1 MAATPA
7 STRADAA
14 KERHTKERRARQK
27 LKEALASCLAT
38 DLHREHVPLCH
49 AAPLVR
55 TAVLSLSLLGVC
67 ADCFPL
73 TLLAD
78 PVLVLTFVVLNCTAA
93 LRASVAGEEN
103 LGNPRDVVL
112 LTEESQTD
120 IVLRVGSATFRAHR
134 AVLLARAP
142 ELLQDS
148 QHSSECIQVEDFEPS
163 EFENFLRLVY
173 TADRRV
179 SPLRPGS
186 AWPSEERGRSEEVPD
201 ACRRTDPTEAGGLS
215 DTAALEPASVL
226 GADLLSLF
234 KSGESSDI
242 SIQAGTRV
250 FRAHRA
256 VLAARSR
263 YFSAMLS
270 GNWVESSQELIAL
283 HGVGPSEV
291 EILLHFIY
299 GALLDLPPGANV
311 SQVLFAANML
321 LLDGLTGVV
330 EFLLLRDYCRFFP
343 EPGDGVQKSIVECLS
358 ISHSLGLHHLY
369 GLCSRECDVRTPPVK
384 EAGKG
389 EGNTKAGSGKLAGI
403 RDIFRNVLKP
413 KHSSLKSRPVGEQCL
428 WIVDNF
434 VKCWSE
440 RSFGLLSPAVQK
452 DCLACL
458 VKTMSV
464 GKVVPLL
471 TGSERLMSCLPAVS
485 WAKQT
490 SSLAAAL
497 QEECLRFA
505 AAHFPAVSKT
515 GPFLRL
521 HSTEEFNCDPRVR
534 KKIYLSVENSIT
546 VDNCC
551 ALFLA
556 VDKLIGDRVPG
567 GSPRQEQEEDTQLG
581 VWHKVLQ
588 LLFRGLWEFPS
599 SWAWWLH
606 ACSVWMTA
614 LLLTAVD
621 KGDSRR
627 LGRKPILTSSQQ
639 HRPLKCPREPPLAC
653 EDPVRRSRERQTP
666 QVARRPTSSQQGAM
680 KSDGLGAS
688 GPPAPGRAPG
698 NKAGEPDAPRARPGA
713 DRVRGARE
721 AKPADKC
728 APTRARAVAKAKL
741 DVFYYRIREEGLDL
755 RSGFSL
761 QEAQLAARS
770 ACCSGLRG
778 LGVASP
784 VPLTRSVPL
793 LLQEVSG
800 SQACSGGP
808 AAENRPKGA
817 SRTAGRPPA
826 SRAHRPE
833 PTKPHS
839 VGGKPSARD
848 SAAAK
853 PPVPSRAAA
862 GGPGARADQRVKP
875 APAEESNGPKSSPAS
890 VSPLKAVSP
899 RKEDARAPTRPQ
911 SAGEASPAAAKRK
924 ALKPASSAST
934 EARTSKSAKAASAGS
949 KLPPAGG
956 KSAPKQKTASEQ
968 PALKQAS
975 ASAGSEKPSPSGS
988 KKHAAKTKE
997 SPHHKS
1003 PSSKAAGPKDGA
1015 SAGDREQAPQRRHA
1029 EAARGEGEPELAGRA
1044 LETVQPVFAGNEENG
1059 SVPRA
1064 LATTKGVS
1072 SSTPRKTPAQAGCE
1086 SPASIGAAAE
1096 RPESELPA
1104 RDGTSPAKKL
1114 GGAPSLPA
1122 EAGFA
1127 TSAESPRK
1135 ESRVQNEATS
1145 TAAEPC
1151 GRSAKDMDT
1160 AGTPGSREDSEAPL
1174 EDPWGAL
1181 HQRGSPESESGSATT
1196 SSDDIKPRSEDYDA
1210 GGSQDDDGSNDRGV
1224 SKCSTMLCHDFLGRS
1239 SSDTSTPEELKMYDS
1254 GLRVE
1259 VRLRGREAADPF
1271 HAHST
1276 SEEDAGKSRARA
1288 WALQQAGP
1296 VGEEAAVAAKD
1307 LPGHQPS
1314 SSDEDTEDE
1323 RSEAEIPRGAAPP
1336 ADPPPHQFQGIVN
1349 LAFED
1354 IAEQENDYPSAPNF
1368 RRSVLLSVDECE
1380 ELGSEEAGGQTPPH
1394 RGADPLAHSDVFE
1407 GVPHSAPAP
1416 QASSL
1421 NEKGSPGPRKHAERA
1436 QKDTGP
1442 APEARSNVAE
1452 AGPPSFLT
1460 EPQERPRHLDLPPPE
1475 PGAPPRRLPPA
1486 QLPPAS
1492 PAGDLDDCDRLD
1504 QTCTYDRR
1512 PSKSLSPIYE
1522 MDTGEAFEQSL
1533 DADRCLAEPEEE
1545 EQEEDESSGFAERDW
1560 TLLRQLLSDQESS
1573 WGVINSVPED
1583 LNLAQYLISQTLA
1596 LSRDCLKTPAR
1607 LPLDRDSVKRWA
1619 ELMSPLDDSASS
1631 ITVTSFSPEDAASP
1645 PGEWTIVEL
1654 ETHH

>member
-38 DLHREHVPLCH
+38 DLHR
-49 AAPLVR
+49 
-55 TAVLSLSLLGVC
+55 
-67 ADCFPL
+67 
-73 TLLAD
+73 
-78 PVLVLTFVVLNCTAA
+78 
-93 LRASVAGEEN
+93 
-103 LGNPRDVVL
+103 L

-148 QHSSECIQVEDFEPS
+148 QHNSECIQVENFEPP

-179 SPLRPGS
+179 SPPRPG
-186 AWPSEERGRSEEVPD
+186 EERAGGEEVPD
-201 ACRRTDPTEAGGLS
+201 ARRRTGATEASGLS

-250 FRAHRA
+250 FRAHRP

-270 GNWVESSQELIAL
+270 GNWLESSQQLIAL
-283 HGVGPSEV
+283 HGVGPAEV

-358 ISHSLGLHHLY
+358 ISHSLGLQHLY
-369 GLCSRECDVRTPPVK
+369 GLCSR
-384 EAGKG
+384 
-389 EGNTKAGSGKLAGI
+389 
-403 RDIFRNVLKP
+403 
-413 KHSSLKSRPVGEQCL
+413 

-505 AAHFPAVSKT
+505 AAHFPAVTKT

-556 VDKLIGDRVPG
+556 VDKLIGERVPG
-567 GSPRQEQEEDTQLG
+567 GPPRQEQEEDTQLG
-581 VWHKVLQ
+581 VWHEGFQDEAQALRVKLWTFLHQSFFAVRHTEGWSQ
-588 LLFRGLWEFPS
+588 LPREHRELIQ
-599 SWAWWLH
+599 A
-606 ACSVWMTA
+606 A
-614 LLLTAVD
+614 AVD
-621 KGDSRR
+621 KGDGRR
-627 LGRKPILTSSQQ
+627 LGRKPVLTSSQ
-639 HRPLKCPREPPLAC
+639 HRPLKCPREPRLAC
-653 EDPVRRSRERQTP
+653 EDPARRSRERQTP
-666 QVARRPTSSQQGAM
+666 RVARRPASSQQGAM

-741 DVFYYRIREEGLDL
+741 DGNGGAKAESPGAKPTANGPKSAPEGKAVRDQD
-755 RSGFSL
+755 RRAGPGARPRAAAAAATQAKPHKGTSGK
-761 QEAQLAARS
+761 E
-770 ACCSGLRG
+770 
-778 LGVASP
+778 SP
-784 VPLTRSVPL
+784 QGSPDCHPLSP
-793 LLQEVSG
+793 
-800 SQACSGGP
+800 GGP
-808 AAENRPKGA
+808 ARRSAHPQPAGLGEGHPPPAPAGGSASGSATPEDSSSSPQNSTTAENRPKGA

-826 SRAHRPE
+826 SRTHRPE
-833 PTKPHS
+833 PAKPHS

-848 SAAAK
+848 SGAAK
-853 PPVPSRAAA
+853 PPGPSRAAA
-862 GGPGARADQRVKP
+862 GGPGAHADQRVKP
-875 APAEESNGPKSSPAS
+875 APAEGCNGPKSSPAP

-899 RKEDARAPTRPQ
+899 RKEDARAPTRPR

-924 ALKPASSAST
+924 ALKPAGSACT
-934 EARTSKSAKAASAGS
+934 EARTSKSAKAASAGP
-949 KLPPAGG
+949 KQPPAGG
-956 KSAPKQKTASEQ
+956 KSAPKQKAASEQ

-975 ASAGSEKPSPSGS
+975 APAGSEKPSPSGG
-988 KKHAAKTKE
+988 KKHVAKTKE

-1015 SAGDREQAPQRRHA
+1015 SAGDREQAPRRRHA
-1029 EAARGEGEPELAGRA
+1029 EASRGEGEPELAGRA
-1044 LETVQPVFAGNEENG
+1044 LETVRPVFAGKKENG
-1059 SVPRA
+1059 PVPRA
-1064 LATTKGVS
+1064 LATTRGLS
-1072 SSTPRKTPAQAGCE
+1072 SSAPRRPPARAGCE
-1086 SPASIGAAAE
+1086 SPLQFRDSTASIGAAAE
-1096 RPESELPA
+1096 RPERELPA
-1104 RDGTSPAKKL
+1104 EDGTTAAKNL

-1122 EAGFA
+1122 EAGSA
-1127 TSAESPRK
+1127 TSAEIPRK
-1135 ESRVQNEATS
+1135 ESRVQNEATNA
-1145 TAAEPC
+1145 AAEPP
-1151 GRSAKDMDT
+1151 GRSAKQPGSPEGASKDMDG
-1160 AGTPGSREDSEAPL
+1160 AETPGSREDSEAPL

-1288 WALQQAGP
+1288 WARQQAGP
-1296 VGEEAAVAAKD
+1296 VEEEAAVTAKD
-1307 LPGHQPS
+1307 LPGHPPS

-1323 RSEAEIPRGAAPP
+1323 RSEAEIPRGVAPP
-1336 ADPPPHQFQGIVN
+1336 AEPPPHQFQGIVN

-1354 IAEQENDYPSAPNF
+1354 IAEQENDYPSAANF

-1380 ELGSEEAGGQTPPH
+1380 ELGSEEAGGQTPPR
-1394 RGADPLAHSDVFE
+1394 RGAEPLAPSDVFE
-1407 GVPHSAPAP
+1407 GAPHRAPAT

-1421 NEKGSPGPRKHAERA
+1421 DEQGSPGPRKHAAHA
-1436 QKDTGP
+1436 QQETGP
-1442 APEARSNVAE
+1442 APAARSHAAE
-1452 AGPPSFLT
+1452 AGPPSFLPEAAAPPT
-1460 EPQERPRHLDLPPPE
+1460 PDDPRPQERPQHLDL
-1475 PGAPPRRLPPA
+1475 PPRRLPPA
-1486 QLPPAS
+1486 QPPPAS
-1492 PAGDLDDCDRLD
+1492 PADDCDRLD

-1522 MDTGEAFEQSL
+1522 MDTGPAFEQSL

-1619 ELMSPLDDSASS
+1619 ELMSPLDDSATS

>member
-1 MAATPA
+1 SDVA
-7 STRADAA
+7 S
-14 KERHTKERRARQK
+14 
-27 LKEALASCLAT
+27 L
-38 DLHREHVPLCH
+38 
-49 AAPLVR
+49 
-55 TAVLSLSLLGVC
+55 
-67 ADCFPL
+67 
-73 TLLAD
+73 
-78 PVLVLTFVVLNCTAA
+78 
-93 LRASVAGEEN
+93 
-103 LGNPRDVVL
+103 PRL

-148 QHSSECIQVEDFEPS
+148 QHNSECIQVENFEPS
-163 EFENFLRLVY
+163 EFENFLRYCFQTLLTCNNFHQPVL
-173 TADRRV
+173 TLTR
-179 SPLRPGS
+179 GS
-186 AWPSEERGRSEEVPD
+186 AGLSLQICPSFNVGRRQFYLKTSTAVLSHENEHP
-201 ACRRTDPTEAGGLS
+201 S
-215 DTAALEPASVL
+215 DTAAPEPASVL
-226 GADLLSLF
+226 GVDLLSLF

-270 GNWVESSQELIAL
+270 GNWLESSQQLIAL
-283 HGVGPSEV
+283 HGVGPAEV

-358 ISHSLGLHHLY
+358 ISHSLGLQHLY
-369 GLCSRECDVRTPPVK
+369 GLCSR
-384 EAGKG
+384 
-389 EGNTKAGSGKLAGI
+389 
-403 RDIFRNVLKP
+403 
-413 KHSSLKSRPVGEQCL
+413 

-505 AAHFPAVSKT
+505 AAHFPAVTKT

-556 VDKLIGDRVPG
+556 VDKLIAADSLLRQQGFQDEAQALRVKLWTFLHQSFFAVRHTEG
-567 GSPRQEQEEDTQLG
+567 WSQLPREHRELIQ
-581 VWHKVLQ
+581 
-588 LLFRGLWEFPS
+588 
-599 SWAWWLH
+599 A
-606 ACSVWMTA
+606 A
-614 LLLTAVD
+614 AVD
-621 KGDSRR
+621 KGDGRR
-627 LGRKPILTSSQQ
+627 LGRKPVLTSSQQ
-639 HRPLKCPREPPLAC
+639 RSEDERALAIRAQRRALKDVSSCSWKVSE
-653 EDPVRRSRERQTP
+653 
-666 QVARRPTSSQQGAM
+666 SQQGAM

-688 GPPAPGRAPG
+688 GPLAPGRAPG

-728 APTRARAVAKAKL
+728 APTRARKWRL
-741 DVFYYRIREEGLDL
+741 IGPQRIMKDNELQERHTPLQACQSGL
-755 RSGFSL
+755 SF

-778 LGVASP
+778 LGVAPP
-784 VPLTRSVPL
+784 VPRTRSVPL
-793 LLQEVSG
+793 LLQEGPG

-808 AAENRPKGA
+808 ASSSSSSCARPQRVILLGYGVVLLNGFPSLSSLSAAENRPKGA

-826 SRAHRPE
+826 SRTHRPE
-833 PTKPHS
+833 PAKPHS

-848 SAAAK
+848 SGAAK
-853 PPVPSRAAA
+853 PPGPSRAAA
-862 GGPGARADQRVKP
+862 GGPGAHADQRVKP
-875 APAEESNGPKSSPAS
+875 APAEGCNDLGPKSSPAP

-899 RKEDARAPTRPQ
+899 RKEDARAPTRPR

-924 ALKPASSAST
+924 ALKPASSACT
-934 EARTSKSAKAASAGS
+934 EARTSKSAKAASAGP
-949 KLPPAGG
+949 KQPPAGG
-956 KSAPKQKTASEQ
+956 KSAPKQKAASEQ

-975 ASAGSEKPSPSGS
+975 APAGSEKPSPSGG
-988 KKHAAKTKE
+988 KKHVAKTKE

-1015 SAGDREQAPQRRHA
+1015 SAGDREQAPRRRHA
-1029 EAARGEGEPELAGRA
+1029 EASRGEGEPELAGRA
-1044 LETVQPVFAGNEENG
+1044 LETVRPVFAGKKENG
-1059 SVPRA
+1059 PVPRA
-1064 LATTKGVS
+1064 LATTRGLS
-1072 SSTPRKTPAQAGCE
+1072 SSAPRRPPARAGCE
-1086 SPASIGAAAE
+1086 SPLQFRDSTASIGAAAE
-1096 RPESELPA
+1096 RPERELPA
-1104 RDGTSPAKKL
+1104 EDGTTAAKNL

-1122 EAGFA
+1122 EAGSA
-1127 TSAESPRK
+1127 TSAEIPRK
-1135 ESRVQNEATS
+1135 ESRVQNEATNA
-1145 TAAEPC
+1145 AAEPP
-1151 GRSAKDMDT
+1151 GRSAKPPGSPEGASKDMDG
-1160 AGTPGSREDSEAPL
+1160 AETPGSREDSEAPL

-1288 WALQQAGP
+1288 WARQQAGP
-1296 VGEEAAVAAKD
+1296 VEEEAAVTAKD
-1307 LPGHQPS
+1307 LPGHPPS

-1323 RSEAEIPRGAAPP
+1323 RSEAEIPRGVAPP
-1336 ADPPPHQFQGIVN
+1336 AEPPPHQFQGIVN

-1354 IAEQENDYPSAPNF
+1354 IAEQENDYPSAANF
-1368 RRSVLLSVDECE
+1368 RRAGRCWLTDMMKFHRIRTIFS
-1380 ELGSEEAGGQTPPH
+1380 LGFLPK
-1394 RGADPLAHSDVFE
+1394 HSKPKDL
-1407 GVPHSAPAP
+1407 
-1416 QASSL
+1416 SL
-1421 NEKGSPGPRKHAERA
+1421 NSVKK
-1436 QKDTGP
+1436 QT
-1442 APEARSNVAE
+1442 
-1452 AGPPSFLT
+1452 T
-1460 EPQERPRHLDLPPPE
+1460 
-1475 PGAPPRRLPPA
+1475 RRLDYC
-1486 QLPPAS
+1486 QLF
-1492 PAGDLDDCDRLD
+1492 LDDCDRLD

-1522 MDTGEAFEQSL
+1522 MDTGPAFEQSL

-1619 ELMSPLDDSASS
+1619 ELMSPLDDSATS

>member
-1 MAATPA
+1 

-38 DLHREHVPLCH
+38 DLHR
-49 AAPLVR
+49 
-55 TAVLSLSLLGVC
+55 
-67 ADCFPL
+67 
-73 TLLAD
+73 
-78 PVLVLTFVVLNCTAA
+78 
-93 LRASVAGEEN
+93 
-103 LGNPRDVVL
+103 L

-148 QHSSECIQVEDFEPS
+148 QHNSECIQVENFEPS
-163 EFENFLRLVY
+163 EFENFLRYCFQTLLVSARGIIFLTACLILELLLSSGAQLSPSLNVKPFTVSPSSTLHAVLQVY
-173 TADRRV
+173 TAA
-179 SPLRPGS
+179 P
-186 AWPSEERGRSEEVPD
+186 
-201 ACRRTDPTEAGGLS
+201 
-215 DTAALEPASVL
+215 EPASVL
-226 GADLLSLF
+226 GVDLLSLF

-270 GNWVESSQELIAL
+270 GNWLESSQQLIAL
-283 HGVGPSEV
+283 HGVGPAEV

-358 ISHSLGLHHLY
+358 ISHSLGLQHLY
-369 GLCSRECDVRTPPVK
+369 GLCSR
-384 EAGKG
+384 
-389 EGNTKAGSGKLAGI
+389 
-403 RDIFRNVLKP
+403 
-413 KHSSLKSRPVGEQCL
+413 

-505 AAHFPAVSKT
+505 AAHFPAVTKT

-556 VDKLIGDRVPG
+556 VDKLIVFSASSAFFYTADEAQALRVKLWTFLHQSFFAVRHTEG
-567 GSPRQEQEEDTQLG
+567 WSQLPREHRELIQ
-581 VWHKVLQ
+581 
-588 LLFRGLWEFPS
+588 
-599 SWAWWLH
+599 A
-606 ACSVWMTA
+606 A
-614 LLLTAVD
+614 AVD
-621 KGDSRR
+621 KGDGRR
-627 LGRKPILTSSQQ
+627 LGRKPVLTSSQVKVFRVRFKILSSCSRPQQQ
-639 HRPLKCPREPPLAC
+639 HRPLKCPREPQLAC
-653 EDPVRRSRERQTP
+653 EDPTRQSRERQTP
-666 QVARRPTSSQQGAM
+666 RVARRPASSQQGAM

-688 GPPAPGRAPG
+688 GPLAPGRAPG

-728 APTRARAVAKAKL
+728 APTRAPMH
-741 DVFYYRIREEGLDL
+741 VFVR
-755 RSGFSL
+755 RSS
-761 QEAQLAARS
+761 AARPS
-770 ACCSGLRG
+770 DPSCVTLTCQTLMKLQCGSRRHGTESLIH
-778 LGVASP
+778 
-784 VPLTRSVPL
+784 TRSVSALWPKGL
-793 LLQEVSG
+793 P
-800 SQACSGGP
+800 ACSGGP
-808 AAENRPKGA
+808 ASSSSSSCGKPVPVFARFSQTRGEQGRTGMTASPRVGGWSLCQSLGDRRHVCNSWAALAARPQRVILLGYGVVLLNGFPSLSSLSAAENRPKGA

-826 SRAHRPE
+826 SRTHRPE
-833 PTKPHS
+833 PAKPH
-839 VGGKPSARD
+839 RCD
-848 SAAAK
+848 L
-853 PPVPSRAAA
+853 
-862 GGPGARADQRVKP
+862 
-875 APAEESNGPKSSPAS
+875 GPKSSPAP

-899 RKEDARAPTRPQ
+899 RKEDARAPTRPR

-924 ALKPASSAST
+924 ALKPASSACT
-934 EARTSKSAKAASAGS
+934 EARTSKSAKAASAGP
-949 KLPPAGG
+949 KQPPAGG
-956 KSAPKQKTASEQ
+956 KSAPKQK
-968 PALKQAS
+968 K
-975 ASAGSEKPSPSGS
+975 
-988 KKHAAKTKE
+988 
-997 SPHHKS
+997 
-1003 PSSKAAGPKDGA
+1003 
-1015 SAGDREQAPQRRHA
+1015 
-1029 EAARGEGEPELAGRA
+1029 
-1044 LETVQPVFAGNEENG
+1044 ENG
-1059 SVPRA
+1059 PVPRA
-1064 LATTKGVS
+1064 LATTRGLS
-1072 SSTPRKTPAQAGCE
+1072 SSAPRRPPARAGCE
-1086 SPASIGAAAE
+1086 SPLQFRDSTASIGAAAE
-1096 RPESELPA
+1096 RPERELPA
-1104 RDGTSPAKKL
+1104 EDGTTAAKNL

-1122 EAGFA
+1122 EAGSA
-1127 TSAESPRK
+1127 TSAEIPRK
-1135 ESRVQNEATS
+1135 ESRVQNEATNA
-1145 TAAEPC
+1145 AAEPP
-1151 GRSAKDMDT
+1151 GRSAKPPGSPEGASKDMDG
-1160 AGTPGSREDSEAPL
+1160 AETPGSREDSEAPL

-1288 WALQQAGP
+1288 WARQQAGP
-1296 VGEEAAVAAKD
+1296 VEEEAAVTAKD
-1307 LPGHQPS
+1307 LPGHPPS

-1323 RSEAEIPRGAAPP
+1323 RSEAEIPRGVAPP
-1336 ADPPPHQFQGIVN
+1336 AEPPPHQFQGIVN

-1354 IAEQENDYPSAPNF
+1354 IAEQENDYPSAANF
-1368 RRSVLLSVDECE
+1368 RRRAGRCWLTDMMKFHRIRTIFS
-1380 ELGSEEAGGQTPPH
+1380 LGFLPK
-1394 RGADPLAHSDVFE
+1394 HSKPKDL
-1407 GVPHSAPAP
+1407 
-1416 QASSL
+1416 SL
-1421 NEKGSPGPRKHAERA
+1421 NSVKK
-1436 QKDTGP
+1436 QT
-1442 APEARSNVAE
+1442 
-1452 AGPPSFLT
+1452 T
-1460 EPQERPRHLDLPPPE
+1460 
-1475 PGAPPRRLPPA
+1475 RRYC
-1486 QLPPAS
+1486 QLF
-1492 PAGDLDDCDRLD
+1492 LDDCDRLD

-1522 MDTGEAFEQSL
+1522 MDTGPAFEQSL

-1619 ELMSPLDDSASS
+1619 ELMSPLDDSATS

>member
-38 DLHREHVPLCH
+38 DLHR
-49 AAPLVR
+49 
-55 TAVLSLSLLGVC
+55 
-67 ADCFPL
+67 
-73 TLLAD
+73 
-78 PVLVLTFVVLNCTAA
+78 
-93 LRASVAGEEN
+93 
-103 LGNPRDVVL
+103 L

-148 QHSSECIQVEDFEPS
+148 QHNSECIQVENFEPS

-179 SPLRPGS
+179 SPPRPG
-186 AWPSEERGRSEEVPD
+186 EERAGGEEVPD
-201 ACRRTDPTEAGGLS
+201 ARRRTGATEASGLS
-215 DTAALEPASVL
+215 DTAAPEPASVL
-226 GADLLSLF
+226 GVDLLSLF

-270 GNWVESSQELIAL
+270 GNWLESSQQLIAL
-283 HGVGPSEV
+283 HGVGPAEV

-358 ISHSLGLHHLY
+358 ISHSLGLQHLY
-369 GLCSRECDVRTPPVK
+369 GLCSR
-384 EAGKG
+384 
-389 EGNTKAGSGKLAGI
+389 
-403 RDIFRNVLKP
+403 
-413 KHSSLKSRPVGEQCL
+413 

-505 AAHFPAVSKT
+505 AAHFPAVTKT

-556 VDKLIGDRVPG
+556 VDKLIGERVPG
-567 GSPRQEQEEDTQLG
+567 GPPRQEQEEDTQLG
-581 VWHKVLQ
+581 VWHEGFQDEAQALRVKLWTFLHQSFFAVRHTEGWSQ
-588 LLFRGLWEFPS
+588 LPREHRELIQ
-599 SWAWWLH
+599 A
-606 ACSVWMTA
+606 A
-614 LLLTAVD
+614 AVD
-621 KGDSRR
+621 KGDGRR
-627 LGRKPILTSSQQ
+627 LGRKPVLTSSQQQ
-639 HRPLKCPREPPLAC
+639 HRPLKCPREPQLAC
-653 EDPVRRSRERQTP
+653 EDPTRQSRERQTP
-666 QVARRPTSSQQGAM
+666 RVARRPASSQQGAM

-688 GPPAPGRAPG
+688 GPLAPGRAPG

-728 APTRARAVAKAKL
+728 APTRAGWSVEHHGPHCPL
-741 DVFYYRIREEGLDL
+741 L
-755 RSGFSL
+755 
-761 QEAQLAARS
+761 EAQ
-770 ACCSGLRG
+770 RG
-778 LGVASP
+778 LALRLVPAALPVAAAAAAGRGAEFQPVPVFARFSQTRGEQGRTGMTASP
-784 VPLTRSVPL
+784 RVGGWSLCQSLGDSTRYTNTFKPLAYSNVCKCLFLARPQRVIL
-793 LLQEVSG
+793 LGYGVVLLNGFPSL
-800 SQACSGGP
+800 SSLS

-826 SRAHRPE
+826 SRTHRPE
-833 PTKPHS
+833 PAKPHS

-848 SAAAK
+848 SGAAK
-853 PPVPSRAAA
+853 PPGPSRAAA
-862 GGPGARADQRVKP
+862 GGPGAHADQRVKP
-875 APAEESNGPKSSPAS
+875 APAEGCNGPKSSPAP

-899 RKEDARAPTRPQ
+899 RKEDARAPTRPR

-924 ALKPASSAST
+924 ALKPASSACT
-934 EARTSKSAKAASAGS
+934 EARTSKSAKAASAGP
-949 KLPPAGG
+949 KQPPAGG
-956 KSAPKQKTASEQ
+956 KSAPKQKAASEQ

-975 ASAGSEKPSPSGS
+975 APAGSEKPSPSGG
-988 KKHAAKTKE
+988 KKHVAKTKE

-1015 SAGDREQAPQRRHA
+1015 SAGDREQAPRRRHA
-1029 EAARGEGEPELAGRA
+1029 EASRGEGEPELAGRA
-1044 LETVQPVFAGNEENG
+1044 LETVRPVFAGKKENG
-1059 SVPRA
+1059 PVPRA
-1064 LATTKGVS
+1064 LATTRGLS
-1072 SSTPRKTPAQAGCE
+1072 SSAPRRPPARAGCE
-1086 SPASIGAAAE
+1086 SPLQFRDSTASIGAAAE
-1096 RPESELPA
+1096 RPERELPA
-1104 RDGTSPAKKL
+1104 EDGTTAAKNL

-1122 EAGFA
+1122 EAGSA
-1127 TSAESPRK
+1127 TSAEIPRK
-1135 ESRVQNEATS
+1135 ESRVQNEATNA
-1145 TAAEPC
+1145 AAEPP
-1151 GRSAKDMDT
+1151 GRSAKPPGSPEGASKDMDG
-1160 AGTPGSREDSEAPL
+1160 AETPGSREDSEAPL

-1288 WALQQAGP
+1288 WARQQAGP
-1296 VGEEAAVAAKD
+1296 VEEEAAVTAKD
-1307 LPGHQPS
+1307 LPGHPPS

-1323 RSEAEIPRGAAPP
+1323 RSEAEIPRGVAPP
-1336 ADPPPHQFQGIVN
+1336 AEPPPHQFQGIVN

-1354 IAEQENDYPSAPNF
+1354 IAEQENDYPSAANF
-1368 RRSVLLSVDECE
+1368 
-1380 ELGSEEAGGQTPPH
+1380 
-1394 RGADPLAHSDVFE
+1394 LAF
-1407 GVPHSAPAP
+1407 
-1416 QASSL
+1416 
-1421 NEKGSPGPRKHAERA
+1421 KYC
-1436 QKDTGP
+1436 
-1442 APEARSNVAE
+1442 
-1452 AGPPSFLT
+1452 
-1460 EPQERPRHLDLPPPE
+1460 
-1475 PGAPPRRLPPA
+1475 
-1486 QLPPAS
+1486 QLF
-1492 PAGDLDDCDRLD
+1492 LDDCDRLD

-1522 MDTGEAFEQSL
+1522 MDTGPAFEQSL

-1619 ELMSPLDDSASS
+1619 ELMSPLDDSATS